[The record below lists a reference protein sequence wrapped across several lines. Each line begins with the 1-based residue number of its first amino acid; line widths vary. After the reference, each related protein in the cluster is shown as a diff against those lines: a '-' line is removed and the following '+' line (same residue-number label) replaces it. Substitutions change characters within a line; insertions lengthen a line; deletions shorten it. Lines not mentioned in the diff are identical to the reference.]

1 MTMTKGE
8 RVISEAFSSLSE
20 INRAYFLAIL
30 RSLSFAQKQTITAP
44 KKKRAQSEENHNQIN
59 M

>member
-8 RVISEAFSSLSE
+8 REISEAFSSLSE

-30 RSLSFAQKQTITAP
+30 RSLSFAQEQTIAAA
-44 KKKRAQSEENHNQIN
+44 KKKRTQREENHNQIN